1 MNSGVV
7 FSSNLSL
14 IIALRRV
21 SFVISMIFVVV
32 ALAFMMISCFAEEEE
47 EDLLVEEALAILD

>member
-1 MNSGVV
+1 M
-7 FSSNLSL
+7 
-14 IIALRRV
+14 IALYRRV

-32 ALAFMMISCFAEEEE
+32 ALAFMMISYFEE

>member
-1 MNSGVV
+1 
-7 FSSNLSL
+7 
-14 IIALRRV
+14 
-21 SFVISMIFVVV
+21 VISMIFVVV

>member
-14 IIALRRV
+14 IIALYRRV
-21 SFVISMIFVVV
+21 SFVISLIFVVV
-32 ALAFMMISCFAEEEE
+32 ALAFMMISYFAEE